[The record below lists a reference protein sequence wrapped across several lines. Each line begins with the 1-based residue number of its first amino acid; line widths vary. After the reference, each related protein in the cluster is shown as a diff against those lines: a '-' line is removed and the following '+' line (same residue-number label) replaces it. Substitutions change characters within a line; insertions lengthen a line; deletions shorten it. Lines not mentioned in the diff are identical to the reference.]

1 MARHAVPVFPAMVV
15 AIPLVIGIAAISTN
29 HQTSLM
35 QQRDRVAMAL
45 PIELGDDCVLDGRE
59 QSFVVVGSSGSYVWP
74 QMLQDMLDEHV
85 GGRVYH
91 VNNASVSS
99 SPVSNWTAEV
109 GTQDYESTF
118 GTMLRDYFGD
128 EARLRSLAPS
138 PSIALCQVTLQGTV
152 SHRGPVSSMVDKD
165 GIRIGA
171 DALERLGTMLH
182 EHGVERVYMA
192 MHMYKD
198 GFEPHVGNER
208 LALRALLDR
217 EHDFV
222 FEGPDVWSATIAEFP
237 HAFGEDRQHLS
248 ERGMKIVAEAWYR
261 TLAGSQASQA
271 IIDRMHART
280 YDVEKLR
287 RDYLRLR
294 EPG

>member
-29 HQTSLM
+29 HQSSLM
-35 QQRDRVAMAL
+35 HERDRMAMAV
-45 PIELGDDCVLDGRE
+45 PVAVSDDCVLDGRE
-59 QSFVVVGSSGSYVWP
+59 QSFVVVGSSGNYVWP
-74 QMLQDMLDEHV
+74 QMLQDMLDEHA
-85 GGRVYH
+85 GGRLYH
-91 VNNASVSS
+91 VNNASVSAA
-99 SPVSNWTAEV
+99 PVGIWIAEE
-109 GTQDYESTF
+109 GTRASASTF
-118 GTMLRDYFGD
+118 GTMVRDYFGD
-128 EARLRSLAPS
+128 EARLRTLAPS

-152 SHRGPVSSMVDKD
+152 TDKGPVASMADKE
-165 GIRIGA
+165 GIRVGA
-171 DALERLGTMLH
+171 DSLERLGTLLQ
-182 EHGVERVYMA
+182 EQGVDRVYIA
-192 MHMYKD
+192 MHTYKE
-198 GFEPHVGNER
+198 GFEPNVGNER

-217 EHDFV
+217 EHEFV

-237 HAFGEDRQHLS
+237 TAFTEGRQHLS
-248 ERGMKIVAEAWYR
+248 QRGMKIVAEAWYR

>member
-1 MARHAVPVFPAMVV
+1 MARHTVPVFPAMVV

-29 HQTSLM
+29 HQSGLM
-35 QQRDRVAMAL
+35 QDRDRVAMA
-45 PIELGDDCVLDGRE
+45 PVEVGDDCVLDGRE
-59 QSFVVVGSSGSYVWP
+59 QSFVVVGSSESFVWP

-91 VNNASVSS
+91 VNNASVGASAVRGWIADEQ
-99 SPVSNWTAEV
+99 PV
-109 GTQDYESTF
+109 GPFD
-118 GTMLRDYFGD
+118 TMVRDYFGD

-138 PSIALCQVTLQGTV
+138 PTIALCQVTLQGTV
-152 SHRGPVSSMVDKD
+152 TRRGPIASMADKE

-171 DALERLGTMLH
+171 DALEQLGSMLT
-182 EHGVERVYMA
+182 ERGVERVYIA
-192 MHMYKD
+192 MSVYKD
-198 GFEPHVGNER
+198 GLEPHVGNER
-208 LALRALLDR
+208 LALHELMER
-217 EHDFV
+217 EHDHV

-237 HAFGEDRQHLS
+237 DAFGEDRLHLNQ
-248 ERGMKIVAEAWYR
+248 RGMKLVAEAWYR

-294 EPG
+294 VPG